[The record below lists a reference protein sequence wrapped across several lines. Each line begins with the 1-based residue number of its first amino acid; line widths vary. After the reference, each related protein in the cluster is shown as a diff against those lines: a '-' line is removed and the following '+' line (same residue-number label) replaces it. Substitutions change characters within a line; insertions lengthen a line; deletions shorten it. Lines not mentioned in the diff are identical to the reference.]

1 MLVAFDT
8 ATPVASVALGEAGE
22 APLARRFLRT
32 QRGHAASLVPAVRD
46 LLDESGVSRDDLRG
60 VVVGAG
66 PGSFTGLRVGA
77 ATAKGLVRALGVP
90 LHAISSLAAGAV
102 TAGLSIPELTGTSDG
117 TEPREVRPERPR
129 HVLFDARGL
138 RVYAA
143 TYRLGTDGLETLAPP
158 RAERVDELLES
169 GPDPEG
175 AFCGSGARRHR
186 ERLEAAGF
194 EVLPEPAGTPTADA
208 LLRLVALDPEAR
220 PVEDPARWEPQYL
233 REWRPG

>member
-8 ATPVASVALGEAGE
+8 ATRVASVALGEAGE

-32 QRGHAASLVPAVRD
+32 QRAHAESLVPAIRD
-46 LLDESGVSRDDLRG
+46 LLDEAAVSRDDLDG

-66 PGSFTGLRVGA
+66 PGSFTGLRVAA

-102 TAGLSIPELTGTSDG
+102 TAGLAIPELAGTSDG

-138 RVYAA
+138 RIYAA
-143 TYRLGTDGLETLAPP
+143 TYRVGTDGLETITPP
-158 RAERVDELLES
+158 RAERLDRLLES

-186 ERLEAAGF
+186 DRLEAAGF

-208 LLRLVALDPEAR
+208 LLRLVTLDPEAR